1 MLEMILIV
9 LAVAIIA
16 PCGDKLK
23 NERTRTTRQSKTSGL
38 NHFDKRIEQY

>member
-23 NERTRTTRQSKTSGL
+23 NEKARNTRQSNSGL